1 MEKMH
6 FVFSTLTGRDNG
18 LQKIIVELVAPIRKM
33 AKVHHVPQLIY
44 LHHLKK
50 RFL

>member
-1 MEKMH
+1 MEKMDL
-6 FVFSTLTGRDNG
+6 FFRRLTGRDNG
-18 LQKIIVELVAPIRKM
+18 LQKIIIELVAPIRKM
-33 AKVHHVPQLIY
+33 AKVHYVPQLIH